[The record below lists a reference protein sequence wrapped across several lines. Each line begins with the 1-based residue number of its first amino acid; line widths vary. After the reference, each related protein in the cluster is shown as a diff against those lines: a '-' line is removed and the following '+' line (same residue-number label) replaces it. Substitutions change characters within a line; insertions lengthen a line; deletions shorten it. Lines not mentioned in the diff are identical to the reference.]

1 LEQWGTIMTL
11 TGIVTSYQGLV
22 VARFFLGLAE
32 AGFFPA
38 AAYLLTIWYKRYEI
52 QSRMAVFYAACS
64 LSGAFG
70 GLLAFAIEKMDGIG
84 GLAGWKWI
92 FIIEGIFPAL
102 CAIPVWFYLPDTPET
117 ADFLTPE
124 EKEFIIVRLKEESG
138 SNTDKITW
146 QLTKDALLDW
156 KIWAM
161 MVIYQGVSVGVYGFT
176 SIVPTVVEAMGY
188 RSAEAQL
195 MTVPIYVAAVIC
207 VLIIAFWSDHAQTRT
222 PFIIGAYS
230 IAVVGFVAQLALP
243 QTRLFGVT
251 YFFLFLIAIGLYG
264 PFVSIMCLCVNN
276 LAPSSKRAVGVAL
289 LVTVGNFGGFIGS
302 NIFLQSQ
309 APKYPTGFGTCLGIL
324 CASIGMTFVVR
335 RALKKE
341 NERRDKWMEGKTVEE
356 VKSQYTEEQLT
367 ALGDKS
373 PLFRYTL

>member
-1 LEQWGTIMTL
+1 MTL
-11 TGIVTSYQGLV
+11 TGVVTSYQGLV
-22 VARFFLGLAE
+22 AARFFLGLAE

-102 CAIPVWFYLPDTPET
+102 CAIPVWFYLPDAPET
-117 ADFLTPE
+117 AAFLSDE
-124 EKEFIIVRLKEESG
+124 EREFIIHRLKDEG
-138 SNTDKITW
+138 SNSDRISWPLIKS
-146 QLTKDALLDW
+146 ALVDW

-195 MTVPIYVAAVIC
+195 MTIPIYVAAVIA
-207 VLIIAFWSDHAQTRT
+207 VLVIAYWSDHARTRT

-230 IAVVGFVAQLALP
+230 IAIVGFIAQLALP

-309 APKYPTGFGTCLGIL
+309 APKYPAGFGTCLAII
-324 CASIGMTFVVR
+324 CASVGMTIVVR
-335 RALKKE
+335 LKLKRE
-341 NERRDKWMEGKTVEE
+341 NERRDQFMVGKTVEE
-356 VKSQYTEEQLT
+356 VKAMYTEEELML
-367 ALGDKS
+367 LGDKS